1 MVSPTGDGVMTIPLL
16 RLMIGALGLLA
27 LVTSYGLVRPASA
40 IVGPAAPL
48 SAQVSTEEPISAP
61 SDLQSIVHRDL
72 FRLARSPAA
81 IVYDPQAAVA
91 PGTVAEPP
99 APPSRPALAV
109 SGILWGRSPSAVL
122 EGVPGSDQA
131 TLVRPGDT
139 LGGLHVLRITS
150 ATVTVR
156 GFDTT
161 WTLSLR
167 QPW

>member
-1 MVSPTGDGVMTIPLL
+1 MMIPLL

-27 LVTSYGLVRPASA
+27 VVTSYGLVRPGSA
-40 IVGPAAPL
+40 TAEAAAHL
-48 SAQVSTEEPISAP
+48 SLPVSTEEPISAP
-61 SDLQSIVHRDL
+61 SELHSIVHRDL

-81 IVYDPQAAVA
+81 VLYDPHAAIA
-91 PGTVAEPP
+91 SGAVAEPP
-99 APPSRPALAV
+99 APPPRPALVV
-109 SGILWGRSPSAVL
+109 SGILWGRNPSAVL

-139 LGGLHVLRITS
+139 LGGLHVLRIT
-150 ATVTVR
+150 AAAVTVR

>member
-1 MVSPTGDGVMTIPLL
+1 MTIPNL

-27 LVTSYGLVRPASA
+27 LVTSYGLIRPASA
-40 IVGPAAPL
+40 IAGPAAPL
-48 SAQVSTEEPISAP
+48 SLPVSTEEPISAP
-61 SDLQSIVHRDL
+61 WDLQSIVHRDL

-81 IVYDPQAAVA
+81 ILYDPRAAVA
-91 PGTVAEPP
+91 SGSVVEPP
-99 APPSRPALAV
+99 APPPRPALVV
-109 SGILWGRSPSAVL
+109 SGILWGKSPSAVL
-122 EGVPGSDQA
+122 EGVPGSDEA

-139 LGGLHVLRITS
+139 LGGLHVLRIT
-150 ATVTVR
+150 AAAVTVR